1 MKIVYMGT
9 PAFACPPLKALQES
23 RHDIALVVTGVNKR
37 SGRGKKEKATEI
49 AKLAEQLYLPV
60 IKPSSLKDDEL
71 YDTIKQLQPDL
82 IVVVAFRIL
91 PKKLFSLPKFGS
103 INIHG
108 SLLPKYRGAAPI
120 NWALINGEK
129 ETGLSAFYL
138 KQKVD
143 TGDIISQVRISI
155 NDKDNFD
162 SLYNRL
168 SETAA
173 PFLLET
179 IEQIE
184 SGATNPIIQDES
196 LVSNAPKI
204 TPFDALID
212 FGFPSVN
219 VWNFVRG
226 MSSRPGAYTF
236 FRNKKLKILSCEPV
250 IDYQE
255 TGTRPGTIV
264 NIKKKLIVQ
273 CADSAVEMKQLIP
286 DGKNEMDGIS
296 FINGFRPEE
305 GEVMGE
311 LPKESD
317 FSQ

>member
-1 MKIVYMGT
+1 MKIIYMGT
-9 PAFACPPLKALQES
+9 PAFACPPLKALHES
-23 RHDIALVVTGVNKR
+23 KHEIALVVTGPNKR
-37 SGRGKKEKATEI
+37 SGRGKIEKPTEI
-49 AKLAEQLYLPV
+49 AELAEQLNLKV
-60 IKPSSLKDDEL
+60 IKPSSLRDETL
-71 YDTIKQLQPDL
+71 FETIEQIQPDL

-91 PKKLFSLPKFGS
+91 PKRLFSLPKFGS

-120 NWALINGEK
+120 NWALVNGEK

-155 NDKDNFD
+155 DDKDNFD

-184 SGATNPIIQDES
+184 SGKTNIIVQDES
-196 LVSNAPKI
+196 HVSNAPKI

-226 MSSRPGAYTF
+226 MSSRPGSYTF

-250 IDYQE
+250 NDYNE
-255 TGTRPGTIV
+255 SGIRPGTII
-264 NIKKKLIVQ
+264 NNKKKLIVQ
-273 CADSAVEMKQLIP
+273 CADTAVELKQLIP
-286 DGKNEMDGIS
+286 DGKKEMDGVS
-296 FINGFRPEE
+296 FINGFRPKK

-317 FSQ
+317 FSK

>member
-1 MKIVYMGT
+1 MGT
-9 PAFACPPLKALQES
+9 PAFACPSLKALHES
-23 RHDIALVVTGVNKR
+23 RHDIALVVTGQNKR
-37 SGRGKKEKATEI
+37 FGRGKKEKATEI
-49 AKLAEQLYLPV
+49 AELAERLNLPV
-60 IKPSSLKDDEL
+60 KKPLSLKDNDL
-71 YDTIKQLQPDL
+71 YDSIEQLQPDL

-91 PKKLFSLPKFGS
+91 PKKLINLPKFGS

-120 NWALINGEK
+120 NWALVNGEK

-138 KQKVD
+138 KQKID
-143 TGDIISQVRISI
+143 TGDIISQIKISI
-155 NDKDNFD
+155 EDKDNFD

-179 IEQIE
+179 IDQIE
-184 SGATNPIIQDES
+184 SGTTNIIVQDES
-196 LVSNAPKI
+196 LVSFAPKI

-250 IDYQE
+250 DDYHE
-255 TGTRPGTIV
+255 TGVRPGTIID
-264 NIKKKLIVQ
+264 IKKKLIVQ
-273 CADSAVEMKQLIP
+273 CADSAVELKRLIP
-286 DGKNEMDGIS
+286 DGKKEMDGVS
-296 FINGFRPEE
+296 FINGFRPEK

-311 LPKESD
+311 LTKESD
-317 FSQ
+317 FSK